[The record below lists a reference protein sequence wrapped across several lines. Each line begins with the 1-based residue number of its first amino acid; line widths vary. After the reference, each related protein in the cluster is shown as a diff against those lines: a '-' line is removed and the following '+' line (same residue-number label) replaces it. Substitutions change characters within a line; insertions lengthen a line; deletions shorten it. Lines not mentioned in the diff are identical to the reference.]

1 MASQFIGERYV
12 PQHEGEWDTSLP
24 YDRLSIVTVTS
35 GDNVDAYIS
44 RVPVPVGTPITDN
57 NYWALLYISRITS
70 GGSASVSWVDI
81 ENKPDTFPPSA
92 HTQDWDTITGKPAT
106 FPPSAH
112 NQAISTI
119 QGLQTT
125 LNDLQEQI
133 NSFSGGVETHAITA
147 YPSANVDITSTA
159 VVTIPVNTVLNTT
172 SQTAWKVSNGGVTLN
187 ADSASTYD
195 IWVSGTITMNNA
207 AESSAI
213 RRAFIVRNT
222 TQLCST
228 AYIPGVEVRG
238 LTLYRTFTLPYTY
251 AGSIAGVNGASFE
264 LRFSGANGDR
274 IALGSVSWPNT
285 MLSITAIRRS

>member
-24 YDRLSIVTVTS
+24 YDRLSIVTVTT

-92 HTQDWDTITGKPAT
+92 HTQDWDTITGKPNT

-125 LNDLQEQI
+125 LNDLQDQI
-133 NSFSGGVETHAITA
+133 NAGGGGGAVITTGTFGPGNA
-147 YPSANVDITSTA
+147 LYPSSPYTLLTYADGYMEFSTNITMTVNLNTSLGDWWQGTPFNNA
-159 VVTIPVNTVLNTT
+159 IYPFPVPFTEIPVLTVSVQSSLYNLVPAMYGSSKTT
-172 SQTAWKVSNGGVTLN
+172 HLPTTRILSAVKADNAPIVIGYTA
-187 ADSASTYD
+187 
-195 IWVSGTITMNNA
+195 
-207 AESSAI
+207 
-213 RRAFIVRNT
+213 
-222 TQLCST
+222 
-228 AYIPGVEVRG
+228 RG
-238 LTLYRTFTLPYTY
+238 Y
-251 AGSIAGVNGASFE
+251 
-264 LRFSGANGDR
+264 
-274 IALGSVSWPNT
+274 
-285 MLSITAIRRS
+285 

>member
-24 YDRLSIVTVTS
+24 YDRLSIVTVTT

-92 HTQDWDTITGKPAT
+92 HTQDWDTITGKPNT
-106 FPPSAH
+106 FPPTAH

-125 LNDLQEQI
+125 LNDLQDQI
-133 NSFSGGVETHAITA
+133 NSSGGGGGPELVTGNIGSNGTYLLRTWSDGYKEYDIHFPFENYTASAQSGVYRTASVNIREA
-147 YPSANVDITSTA
+147 YPVPFDYQPIL
-159 VVTIPVNTVLNTT
+159 IY
-172 SQTAWKVSNGGVTLN
+172 
-187 ADSASTYD
+187 SASTNGNFCWAGAGASSYTTSPTMGPLTHLPYIYVYD
-195 IWVSGTITMNNA
+195 TSGGQKTGFVS
-207 AESSAI
+207 
-213 RRAFIVRNT
+213 VH
-222 TQLCST
+222 
-228 AYIPGVEVRG
+228 VRG
-238 LTLYRTFTLPYTY
+238 H
-251 AGSIAGVNGASFE
+251 
-264 LRFSGANGDR
+264 
-274 IALGSVSWPNT
+274 
-285 MLSITAIRRS
+285 